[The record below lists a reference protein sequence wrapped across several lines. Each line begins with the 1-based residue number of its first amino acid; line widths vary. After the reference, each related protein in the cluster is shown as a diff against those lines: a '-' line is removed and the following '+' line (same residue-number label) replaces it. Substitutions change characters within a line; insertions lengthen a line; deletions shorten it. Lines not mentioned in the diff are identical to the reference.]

1 MTIRTLS
8 IALPCLIAGWIAV
21 LSIVAFTTDAAP
33 AYVILFPPEGLINA
47 LSEETAVLSARQF
60 SITVTSEKPGF
71 AGSLYNMGALVVLPA
86 GLPGCLPLAASI

>member
-1 MTIRTLS
+1 MTIKTLC

-21 LSIVAFTTDAAP
+21 LSMVALTTDAAP

-60 SITVTSEKPGF
+60 SITLTSEEPGF
-71 AGSLYNMGALVVLPA
+71 ARSLYSHGALVVLPA
-86 GLPGCLPLAASI
+86 GLPGCLPLAANI